1 MGTPNVVEACELTKS
16 APWRLKISF
25 WLDVTLLVS
34 VCALQTVGFTGLV
47 LHEWLGLGMVGMV
60 LAHLMFSWSWIASLS
75 RRFFAVLSARARVNY
90 FLNLSFFVT
99 VQAVGGFSSKEG
111 AGWPPRCE
119 RIAAAR

>member
-1 MGTPNVVEACELTKS
+1 MGTPGVAQARES
-16 APWRLKISF
+16 AKPAQWRLKTIF
-25 WLDVTLLVS
+25 GLDVALLFS
-34 VCALQTVGFTGLV
+34 VCALQTVRFTGLIV
-47 LHEWLGLGMVGMV
+47 HEWLGLAMVAMV
-60 LAHLMFSWSWIASLS
+60 LAHLLFSWSWIASLS